1 MQRHVAATKGTLAPC
16 AVRASAPALAL
27 AHAGVMG
34 REELRALKAVSASQG
49 LMLESTSPA
58 LLQPGGAHY
67 ACPDKVR
74 SAGLAPQRVV
84 CATTDCE
91 AAAP

>member
-1 MQRHVAATKGTLAPC
+1 MYLQLHPRFPC
-16 AVRASAPALAL
+16 
-27 AHAGVMG
+27 AGVMG

-58 LLQPGGAHY
+58 LLQPGGAHH

-74 SAGLAPQRVV
+74 G
-84 CATTDCE
+84 
-91 AAAP
+91 